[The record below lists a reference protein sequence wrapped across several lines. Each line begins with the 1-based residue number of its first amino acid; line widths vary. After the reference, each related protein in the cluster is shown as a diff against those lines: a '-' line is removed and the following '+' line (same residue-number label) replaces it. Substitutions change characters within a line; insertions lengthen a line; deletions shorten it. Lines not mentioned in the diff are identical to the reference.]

1 MRKIININKV
11 IKPFDR
17 KINISGD
24 KSISIRFVIL
34 ASMAKGKSIAK
45 NLLRSEDVLNTIKCI
60 KNLGIKFDYMF
71 TSALIR
77 AQLTGS
83 IILENLDQ
91 TEINII
97 KNKALNERFYGD
109 LQGLNKDE
117 CRKKWGDEK
126 VQIWRRSYDKGPPG
140 GETLKETGERVL
152 PYYLEEILPLIF
164 KNNNIII
171 AAHGNSLRS
180 LIKYLD
186 DISDEDI
193 VKLEIPTGAPIH
205 YVFDQSGKVISKQ
218 NLIE

>member
-1 MRKIININKV
+1 MIERNL
-11 IKPFDR
+11 
-17 KINISGD
+17 
-24 KSISIRFVIL
+24 IL
-34 ASMAKGKSIAK
+34 VRHGQSEWNEK
-45 NLLRSEDVLNTIKCI
+45 NLFTGWENPGLTDKGMHEAKIAGSLI

-91 TEINII
+91 AEINII

-164 KNNNIII
+164 ENNNIII

-193 VKLEIPTGAPIH
+193 VKLEIPTGAPMH
-205 YVFDQSGKVISKQ
+205 YVFNQSGEVISKQ

>member
-1 MRKIININKV
+1 MIERNL
-11 IKPFDR
+11 
-17 KINISGD
+17 
-24 KSISIRFVIL
+24 IL
-34 ASMAKGKSIAK
+34 VRHGQSEWNEK
-45 NLLRSEDVLNTIKCI
+45 NLFTGWENPGLTDKGMHEAKIAGSLI

-91 TEINII
+91 AGINII

-193 VKLEIPTGAPIH
+193 VKLEIPTGAPMH
-205 YVFDQSGKVISKQ
+205 YVFNQIGKVISKQ